1 MNVKWEKG
9 APAPLDHLGHTSVE
23 LNGLVYVGG
32 GYETGGRN
40 SYMIDSYNPLSNSW
54 GPPIYTP
61 YCQFAMTTLNNN
73 LIMAGGLD
81 KNYKR
86 TNQILIMNLSNNH
99 FKNYTKMSISRSSTT
114 ASGHQGM
121 LIITGGLDEKSKTLS
136 STELYDSNNGQ
147 WYDCSDLPQPHSHL
161 SSVVLG
167 NTLYLLGGNNIKG
180 HGSLTVFTS
189 PLDALSNHQLKWNT
203 HQDVPCCHSAP
214 VSVHGTH
221 LLIVGGYKRIENKN
235 IFTSEVYKLST
246 ATQSWQAIGHI
257 PSTRSSSAAVSI
269 ANRIIIIG
277 GWNDKEEITNTLW
290 IGSFEL

>member
-1 MNVKWEKG
+1 
-9 APAPLDHLGHTSVE
+9 
-23 LNGLVYVGG
+23 
-32 GYETGGRN
+32 
-40 SYMIDSYNPLSNSW
+40 
-54 GPPIYTP
+54 
-61 YCQFAMTTLNNN
+61 
-73 LIMAGGLD
+73 
-81 KNYKR
+81 
-86 TNQILIMNLSNNH
+86 
-99 FKNYTKMSISRSSTT
+99 
-114 ASGHQGM
+114 M

-167 NTLYLLGGNNIKG
+167 NTLYLLGGHNIKG
-180 HGSLTVFTS
+180 HGSLTVFTT

-235 IFTSEVYKLST
+235 IFTSEVYKLNT
-246 ATQSWQAIGHI
+246 ITHSWQAIGHI
-257 PSTRSSSAAVSI
+257 PSARSSSAAVSI

-277 GWNDKEEITNTLW
+277 DGMIKNRLPIHYGLAH
-290 IGSFEL
+290 FEL